1 MRLLCQV
8 AMLKRETHF
17 VCIVF
22 GKRTLLHRAV
32 CKSCVAPGRCQC
44 PAACLRVMPSSKQT
58 LQVAHVHL
66 SGVRRVQDV
75 PRVVPRVI
83 VDLAPDALVTMLT
96 KAPGASI
103 SLLTQLC
110 RQQCFDGLVGEH
122 SKPSDNSFL
131 KAYMLL

>member
-1 MRLLCQV
+1 
-8 AMLKRETHF
+8 
-17 VCIVF
+17 
-22 GKRTLLHRAV
+22 
-32 CKSCVAPGRCQC
+32 
-44 PAACLRVMPSSKQT
+44 MPSSKQT

-75 PRVVPRVI
+75 PWVVPRVI
-83 VDLAPDALVTMLT
+83 VELAPEALVTMLT

-110 RQQCFDGLVGEH
+110 RQQRFDGLVGEH

-131 KAYMLL
+131 TAYMHL